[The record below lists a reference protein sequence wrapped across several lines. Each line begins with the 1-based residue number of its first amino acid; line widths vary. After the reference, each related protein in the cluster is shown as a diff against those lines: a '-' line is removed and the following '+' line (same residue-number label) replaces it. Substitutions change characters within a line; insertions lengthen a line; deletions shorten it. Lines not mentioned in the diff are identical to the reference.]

1 MSTVHRDGVAF
12 EVTFGRDGA
21 VRLRERAAGG
31 TVDHGEV
38 CRYERIET
46 PRHVFVQF
54 YDGIFPP
61 RAPDYL
67 PYPPGSQASRSDGP
81 GHVVDRWLAAR
92 NQPPRSEPLPGSER
106 AAAAGGCSGTVEAVC
121 VGAVSEIGAGD
132 TTSRSAFVKT
142 PVQGRV
148 ELGPVGFAGDEHE
161 YKDHG
166 GPDFA
171 VLAYPHEHYAHWRQ
185 MGLELPA
192 AGAMGENLT
201 VSGLVETEVRIG
213 DVFAAGGSAIQ
224 VTEPRSP
231 CRKIAVRYGREG
243 LAAAMR
249 ECGFTGFLFRVLVCG
264 GVAAGDTLRLQR
276 RDPHHA
282 MTVAEAGRILDVD
295 RGDLDAA
302 RRLFAVPALGYSAR
316 RRLARRLM

>member
-21 VRLRERAAGG
+21 VRLRERGAGG
-31 TVDHGEV
+31 SVDHGEV
-38 CRYERIET
+38 CRYERVET
-46 PRHVFVQF
+46 PRHVFMQF

-61 RAPDYL
+61 RAPGDR
-67 PYPPGSQASRSDGP
+67 PYPPGSQATRSGAP
-81 GHVVDRWLAAR
+81 GHVVDRWLAAQH
-92 NQPPRSEPLPGSER
+92 QPPRGDPRPGSDR
-106 AAAAGGCSGTVEAVC
+106 AAAEAGLAGTVEAVC
-121 VGAVSEIGAGD
+121 VGAVAEIGAGD
-132 TTSRSAFVKT
+132 TSCRSAFVKT
-142 PVQGRV
+142 AVQGRV
-148 ELGPVGFAGDEHE
+148 ELGPVGFAGDEHS

-166 GPDFA
+166 GPDLA

-185 MGLELPA
+185 MGLDLPA

-201 VSGLVETEVRIG
+201 VSGLVETRVRVG
-213 DVFAAGGSAIQ
+213 DVFAAGDSVIQ
-224 VTEPRSP
+224 VSEPRSP

-264 GVAAGDTLRLQR
+264 GVAAGDTMRLLH
-276 RDPHHA
+276 RDPRHA

-302 RRLFAVPALGYSAR
+302 RRLFAVPALGYPAR